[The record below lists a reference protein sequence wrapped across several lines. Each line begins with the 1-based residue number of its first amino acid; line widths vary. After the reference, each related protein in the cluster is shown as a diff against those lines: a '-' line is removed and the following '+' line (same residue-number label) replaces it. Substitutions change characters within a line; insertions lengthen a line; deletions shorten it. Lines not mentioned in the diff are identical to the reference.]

1 MALHVVGTLGIAATL
16 AAWTP
21 EGDEWLE
28 LCRQQLLRNRAHL
41 EQRLRDELPEVAW
54 RPPQATFLA
63 WLDLRGAGLGD
74 DPAKWLLHHAQVA
87 LSPGYEFGAPGVG
100 FARLNFAT
108 TPEIL
113 DLVVTR
119 IVEAVRAR

>member
-1 MALHVVGTLGIAATL
+1 MAGASAGNSSCGTGRIWRSACATSCP
-16 AAWTP
+16 TSP
-21 EGDEWLE
+21 G
-28 LCRQQLLRNRAHL
+28 
-41 EQRLRDELPEVAW
+41 VS
-54 RPPQATFLA
+54 PQATYLA
-63 WLDLRGAGLGD
+63 WLDLRGVGLGD
-74 DPAKWLLHHAQVA
+74 DPAKWLLHHARVA

-108 TPEIL
+108 TTEIL

>member
-1 MALHVVGTLGIAATL
+1 MAGALPPSAPAEPGHL
-16 AAWTP
+16 A
-21 EGDEWLE
+21 
-28 LCRQQLLRNRAHL
+28 R
-41 EQRLRDELPEVAW
+41 RLADELPGVAW

-87 LSPGYEFGAPGVG
+87 LSPGYEFGEPGVG

-108 TPEIL
+108 TPEVL
-113 DLVVTR
+113 DLVVSR
-119 IVEAVRAR
+119 IVEAVHAR